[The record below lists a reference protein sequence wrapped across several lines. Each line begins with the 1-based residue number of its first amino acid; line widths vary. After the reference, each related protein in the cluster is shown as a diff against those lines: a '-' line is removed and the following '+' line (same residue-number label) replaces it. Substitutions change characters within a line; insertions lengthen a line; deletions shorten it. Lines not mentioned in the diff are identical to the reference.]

1 MLSKRLTMILDLIEP
16 CEILVDIGSDHGY
29 LALEALMSH
38 RAKQIIAS
46 DVRIGPLK
54 QAQQT
59 FAKANVFENVSYV
72 ISNGLQAIETL
83 PDAVIISGMGAE
95 LILTIIENDLERFKM
110 IPQIVVQANTKLD
123 VLRKGMAELGFSMRR
138 EALVKDGFFYIGQ
151 SYRFTGLCEELDV
164 FQAHYGMMIDPKDP
178 IYTEY
183 LRSELDRQIHILR
196 TNPNSAKHKALFE
209 LIKTRLDK
217 RVD

>member
-16 CEILVDIGSDHGY
+16 CENLADIGSDHGY
-29 LALEALMSH
+29 LAVEAVMSH
-38 RAKQIIAS
+38 RALQVISS
-46 DVRIGPLK
+46 DVRFGPLK

-72 ISNGLQAIETL
+72 ISDGLQAIETL

-95 LILTIIENDLERFKM
+95 LILTIITNDLERFKL

-123 VLRKGMAELGFSMRR
+123 VLRKGMAELGFTMRR
-138 EALVKDGFFYIGQ
+138 EAVVKDGFFYIGQ

-164 FQAHYGMMIDPKDP
+164 FQSHYGMMIDQNDP
-178 IYTEY
+178 VYTEY

-196 TNPNSAKHKALFE
+196 TNPNSSKHKALFE

>member
-16 CEILVDIGSDHGY
+16 CEILADIGSDHGY

-38 RAKQIIAS
+38 RAKQVIAS

-72 ISNGLQAIETL
+72 ISDGLQAIETL

-123 VLRKGMAELGFSMRR
+123 VLRKGMAELGFKMRR

-164 FQAHYGMMIDPKDP
+164 FQAHYGMMIDQNDP
-178 IYTEY
+178 VYTDY
-183 LRSELDRQIHILR
+183 LKSELDRQMHILR
-196 TNPNSAKHKALFE
+196 TNPNSAKHKSLFE

-217 RVD
+217 RVY